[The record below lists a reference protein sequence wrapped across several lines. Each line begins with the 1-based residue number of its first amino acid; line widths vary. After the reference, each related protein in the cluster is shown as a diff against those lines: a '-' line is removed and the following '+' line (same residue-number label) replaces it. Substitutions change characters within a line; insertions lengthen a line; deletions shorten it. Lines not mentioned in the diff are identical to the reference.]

1 MNLLNRS
8 VLSFREQQRE
18 GYPCNFKHAD
28 FWVDGQ
34 RLYDSILRLYPN
46 MDDIAC
52 LGFGSEAFQKK
63 HIEKL
68 LLNAAADF
76 SDDRRAL
83 YICPACGDLGC
94 GAVSLRIKREQG
106 MFVWYDFGI
115 ENEGDSMPR
124 VTPLPGIGP
133 FYFEERAYIETIR
146 SAYGLGGF
154 HWPKEA
160 GSHSQ
165 GGD

>member
-1 MNLLNRS
+1 MPNVSILHIRK
-8 VLSFREQQRE
+8 EKRE
-18 GYPCNFKHAD
+18 GYPCTFEHAD
-28 FWVDGQ
+28 LWIDGH
-34 RLYDSILRLYPN
+34 RLYDQVIGLYPN
-46 MDDIAC
+46 LDDVAC
-52 LGFGSEAFQKK
+52 LGFGSETFQKE

-76 SDDRRAL
+76 PVDRRAL

-106 MFVWYDFGI
+106 QFVWYDFGI
-115 ENEGDSMPR
+115 ESEGASTPR
-124 VTPLPGIGP
+124 VTALAEMGP
-133 FYFEERAYIETIR
+133 FYFEEQAYMETIR

-160 GSHSQ
+160 G
-165 GGD
+165 GGG